1 MYVYL
6 DNVCSRAQMFVE
18 DAVSAKGPIAVEV
31 NPLSTVAELKLQV
44 TGLGKRSFQKNATF
58 LHSFAFFIK
67 EHFVLC
73 VLFRSL

>member
-6 DNVCSRAQMFVE
+6 GNVCSRAQMFVE

-44 TGLGKRSFQKNATF
+44 CG
-58 LHSFAFFIK
+58 FF
-67 EHFVLC
+67 
-73 VLFRSL
+73 